1 MAAPAA
7 TAVATRATGR
17 RQRGRAIPPDSI
29 GDPLKIA
36 VLSDVHG
43 NLPALRAVLED
54 VDAAGP
60 DRVWC
65 LGDLVGYGAHPDGC
79 VQTARERCD
88 VNLAGNHDL
97 GVLDHIDIADF
108 APHAEQAARWTRE
121 NASEETLR
129 YLETLSPRHD
139 GEQIGLFH
147 ASPRDP
153 IWEYVLSGTQ
163 AAECMDFMEPRVSA
177 IGHTHVAS
185 YFSRTDGAM
194 AGGTAAAGTELNID
208 AGEWLL
214 NPGSVGQPRDGD
226 PRAAWLLLDVEQWTA
241 TWRRTEYPVDEAAQ
255 AINAAGLPTGLG
267 ERLYLGQ

>member
-1 MAAPAA
+1 M
-7 TAVATRATGR
+7 
-17 RQRGRAIPPDSI
+17 
-29 GDPLKIA
+29 
-36 VLSDVHG
+36 HG
-43 NLPALRAVLED
+43 NLPALKAVLDD

-60 DRVWC
+60 ERIWC

-79 VQTARERCD
+79 VETARERCHL
-88 VNLAGNHDL
+88 NLAGNHDL
-97 GVLDHIDIADF
+97 GVLDHIDITDF
-108 APHAEQAARWTRE
+108 APHAEQAARWTRSHS
-121 NASEETLR
+121 APETLG
-129 YLETLSPRHD
+129 YLETLSPSQA
-139 GEQIGLFH
+139 GEAIGLFH

-163 AAECMDFMEPRVSA
+163 AAECMDVMDQRVSA

-185 YFSRTDGAM
+185 YFSRTDGAL
-194 AGGTAAAGTELNID
+194 AGGPAGADTELNIA

-241 TWRRTEYPVDEAAQ
+241 TWRRTEYPVHEAAE
-255 AINAAGLPTGLG
+255 AIAAAGLPAGLG